1 VLAHNCVAGVDVY
14 RMRIVI
20 LRWLVPA
27 MVTASALNATTFQ
40 TEKVAIPFSFQV
52 SKTTMPAG
60 DYRVQE
66 NFGSDIAYLVN
77 LKTGQQVQVLRNTGE
92 KKEGRAK
99 LVFQN
104 TATGHVLKTID

>member
-1 VLAHNCVAGVDVY
+1 VRGESAAESSN
-14 RMRIVI
+14 
-20 LRWLVPA
+20 
-27 MVTASALNATTFQ
+27 ASL
-40 TEKVAIPFSFQV
+40 PLLS
-52 SKTTMPAG
+52 
-60 DYRVQE
+60 VQE